1 MGRTRLILD
10 SSAIIAILCHE
21 PGCQALLAKIGSARL
36 VVIGAPTLAETQLAL
51 TVKLSRDASALVEQ
65 FLVEAQAL
73 VVPFGREHISE
84 FFSAFLRFGKGRH
97 PARLNMGDCFTYATA
112 KVASMPVL
120 CVGND
125 FALTDIARA

>member
-21 PGCQALLAKIGSARL
+21 PGCQALLGKIGSARL

-51 TVKLSRDASALVEQ
+51 TVKLGRDTSALVEQ

-73 VVPFGREHISE
+73 VLPFGREHISE

-112 KVASMPVL
+112 KVARMPVL

-125 FALTDIARA
+125 FALTDIAMA

>member
-21 PGCQALLAKIGSARL
+21 PGCQALLGKIGSARV

-97 PARLNMGDCFTYATA
+97 AARLNMGDCFTYATA
-112 KVASMPVL
+112 KVARMPVL

-125 FALTDIARA
+125 FALTDIAMA